1 MLRVAAS
8 SGTKL
13 ARLHE
18 TLSWTKNLAPN
29 LTAHRK
35 TSSLLLPHLF
45 LMHAVTLRKLISWM
59 TPIGSVDER
68 RYALGAVISSLRC
81 ARRADAGRNLTA
93 AARQHQSQ
101 SESHEYGRRQTLQ
114 LLTLPPSFIQF

>member
-45 LMHAVTLRKLISWM
+45 LVHAVTLRKLISWM
-59 TPIGSVDER
+59 TPIRSVDER

-101 SESHEYGRRQTLQ
+101 SESHECGRRQTLQ
-114 LLTLPPSFIQF
+114 LRTYFRHELL